1 MRCVLVRC
9 YLSTGLTMIARE
21 GQVMA
26 SFEITGDFSIM
37 AHRPI
42 KIFPCF
48 FT

>member
-9 YLSTGLTMIARE
+9 YLSTGLTMIAL
-21 GQVMA
+21 GWQAVA
-26 SFEITGDFSIM
+26 SFEITGDFSII